1 MVTEKPVH
9 RSFTFHHSPFTN
21 YMSQPKEPYPVKL
34 IIRFLFSCSGAQ
46 TQALDALVSDFG
58 PLDFLSAPEAFQYT
72 TYYDDEMGQGIRRQ
86 TAGFLNLV
94 EPGSLAAIKL
104 RANEIETGL
113 SLDGKRKVNIDPGFL
128 SLENFILATGKNF
141 THRIYLRDGIY
152 ADLTLIYNKGAYRP
166 LPWTYPDCREPEF
179 LHCLGVLRKKLRFQ
193 RDGTLPR

>member
-1 MVTEKPVH
+1 MSKP
-9 RSFTFHHSPFTN
+9 RKPC
-21 YMSQPKEPYPVKL
+21 PAKL
-34 IIRFLFSCSGAQ
+34 IIRFLFSCPGAQ

-58 PLDFLSAPEAFQYT
+58 PVDFLSAPGVFPYT
-72 TYYDDEMGQGIRRQ
+72 TYYDDEMGQGLRRQ

-113 SLDGKRKVNIDPGFL
+113 SVDGKRKVNIDPGLL
-128 SLENFILATGKNF
+128 SLENFVLATGKNF

-166 LPWTYPDCREPEF
+166 LPWTYPDYREPEF
-179 LHCLGVLRKKLRFQ
+179 LHHLGVLRKKLRFQ
-193 RDGTLPR
+193 REGTLPR